1 MLRMLSR
8 AHRSQVHC
16 RTPSCCDTD
25 QLSGGGS
32 AGTAVP
38 HRAQTIGDEV
48 DATRIRVGP
57 GPHQAPANRPSMVG
71 RWSREQGTQ
80 AQDRATP
87 SKVIDQEYGGVPVG
101 AAAPQAAQAV
111 VVLI

>member
-1 MLRMLSR
+1 MLRILSR

-25 QLSGGGS
+25 QVSGGGS
-32 AGTAVP
+32 AEPAVP
-38 HRAQTIGDEV
+38 HREQAIGDEV

-57 GPHQAPANRPSMVG
+57 GPHQAPTNRPSMVG

-80 AQDRATP
+80 AQDRETP
-87 SKVIDQEYGGVPVG
+87 SKVIDQE
-101 AAAPQAAQAV
+101 
-111 VVLI
+111 